1 MGVDYSKRLER
12 AKYHFLQSN
21 ENDENKRKIIEF
33 IDYLIANDIS
43 PVRRLKYFYTL
54 KTIYK
59 NFKKTFTQANKR
71 DIEEFVSWINTS
83 TYEYWTKRDFK
94 IIIKK
99 FYKWL
104 REEEGHNFSKYEY
117 PDEVKWINTGKKQNK
132 KKLPNELL
140 NIEDIKKLA
149 EKANN
154 LRDRAI
160 ILSIYESGARIGEIL
175 NIRIK
180 DLENDKYGSL
190 INLSGKKG
198 PRKIRIIASSPAIN
212 NWLLEHP
219 NRQNKNA
226 FLFCGIWG
234 KKRGEEIGYNTINKL
249 LKETAE
255 KANINKP
262 VNPHHFRHSRAT
274 ELAKNF
280 TESQL
285 CEYLGWVQGSKEA
298 ATYVHLSGRDM
309 DTAVLKMH
317 GIIDEE
323 EEKKNKFITINCPRC
338 KTNNS
343 PGNKFCSNCSLGL
356 DLLSVKAFEKTKD
369 DFNINFLNFLQDR
382 DLALQTL
389 NALTKLI
396 QKQ

>member
-12 AKYHFLQSN
+12 AEYLFLQSN
-21 ENDENKRKIIEF
+21 ENDENKGKIIEF

-104 REEEGHNFSKYEY
+104 REEQGLNYSKYEY

-198 PRKIRIIASSPAIN
+198 PRKIRIIASSPGIN

-274 ELAKNF
+274 ELAKSF

-298 ATYVHLSGRDM
+298 VTYVHLSGRDM
-309 DTAVLKMH
+309 DNAVLKM
-317 GIIDEE
+317 
-323 EEKKNKFITINCPRC
+323 NV
-338 KTNNS
+338 
-343 PGNKFCSNCSLGL
+343 SL
-356 DLLSVKAFEKTKD
+356 
-369 DFNINFLNFLQDR
+369 
-382 DLALQTL
+382 
-389 NALTKLI
+389 
-396 QKQ
+396 